1 MKWKEPIYF
10 VGIIG
15 GALALKIV
23 ADSFVLFMECMRCS
37 QHTLAE
43 CMIIGVLY

>member
-1 MKWKEPIYF
+1 MKHKRAIYW

-15 GALALKIV
+15 GALAVKV
-23 ADSFVLFMECMRCS
+23 AADSFVLFMECMRCS